1 MSDPSDGAKELL
13 TPEYWMSADDLEDRQ
28 LRYSTR
34 AHGQY
39 VVSGP
44 IAQPGEVCAGRVFVS
59 FASAELWAREF
70 YGTRF
75 RGRPDGIPEHSTR
88 WAFVVAQKR
97 GGDGGS
103 DKK

>member
-1 MSDPSDGAKELL
+1 MSDPSDGAKELPA
-13 TPEYWMSADDLEDRQ
+13 PEYWMSVDDLEDRQ
-28 LRYSTR
+28 LHYSIR
-34 AHGQY
+34 APGEY

-44 IAQPGEVCAGRVFVS
+44 IAQPGEVCGGRVFVS

-75 RGRPDGIPEHSTR
+75 RGRPDGIPEHSAR
-88 WAFVVAQKR
+88 WAFVVAQR
-97 GGDGGS
+97 GGDDGS